1 MRVLQILGN
10 VENYHASLSLNIQ
23 TQILTSSTKTIKNP
37 PEKGVR
43 CLHSCLFV
51 LHKQNREI
59 NLIALQKQTPIE
71 SKKKHTHKHSYVPTH
86 KTNPVF
92 IESIE

>member
-37 PEKGVR
+37 PEKGVS
-43 CLHSCLFV
+43 LLAQLFV
-51 LHKQNREI
+51 R
-59 NLIALQKQTPIE
+59 
-71 SKKKHTHKHSYVPTH
+71 SS
-86 KTNPVF
+86 
-92 IESIE
+92 